1 MARREVAPESANSSE
16 VSPESTSSPGG
27 DADADD
33 DGVLGGS
40 VTGDADADDD
50 GVLGGSVTGDAD
62 AGGEGGGR
70 SDGGV
75 ISHAFGGPLVAESED
90 SYVVEVPVHA
100 ACLTF
105 FLIPQFVFAPRN
117 AVASMNIN
125 FDPEREPVSQS
136 LRT

>member
-16 VSPESTSSPGG
+16 VSPESTSSPG
-27 DADADD
+27 
-33 DGVLGGS
+33 
-40 VTGDADADDD
+40 GDADADDD

-117 AVASMNIN
+117 AVAPMNIN
-125 FDPEREPVSQS
+125 FDPPPEREPVSQS